1 MQISDNA
8 AMNPTNFASSVKKG
22 QSASNQGGSQA
33 VDPDKDGDNEAT
45 ETAKAANSE
54 AGRGTNVDTTA

>member
-1 MQISDNA
+1 MHISDNA
-8 AMNPTNFASSVKKG
+8 AMNATNFASSVKKG
-22 QSASNQGGSQA
+22 QSASQGGGQA